1 MIKKVKIKMFGR
13 VQGVWFR
20 ESAKKKAHELEIN
33 GWIRNEPDGTVYAE
47 VEGEDEKIEK
57 FIEWCQE
64 GPELSKVEKVE
75 IEEVGNLKGYKDFE
89 VRY

>member
-1 MIKKVKIKMFGR
+1 MIKNVKIKIFGR

-33 GWIRNEPDGTVYAE
+33 GWIRNEPDGSVYAE
-47 VEGEDEKIEK
+47 VDGEE
-57 FIEWCQE
+57 
-64 GPELSKVEKVE
+64 ELFKVEKVE
-75 IEEVGNLKGYKDFE
+75 IEEVENLKGYKDFE